1 MTRILVHKNTH
12 SIQFLIAIL
21 LFSLIPGNIAAQ
33 VDRTSL
39 TGTVED
45 ASGRAVPGASVSV
58 THLST
63 GLSRSTTSDSQG
75 AYTIADLPAGFYR
88 ITIRKAGFQELT
100 YESVEQAVGA
110 TRTLNPALSP
120 SDRNES
126 VTIHATVSELDQTS
140 AALSGEIEQ
149 KAILDLPLNGR
160 NWASLTAFAP
170 GAIDSGGSNQRSIR
184 FVGRGRDDYN
194 TLLDGVDATG
204 IINQSQKANIR
215 LAIPTEAIAEFR
227 VNSTL
232 SPAEYG
238 DATGSQIA
246 VALA

>member
-1 MTRILVHKNTH
+1 VLRGKSTYMSPSLRTVVESVNVKHWMVRLVP
-12 SIQFLIAIL
+12 AIL
-21 LFSLIPGNIAAQ
+21 LILFISSLSAQ
-33 VDRTSL
+33 IDRTSL

-45 ASGRAVPGASVSV
+45 ASGRAVPGATISV
-58 THLST
+58 THSST
-63 GLSRSTTSDSQG
+63 GLTRSAISDSQG
-75 AYTIADLPAGFYR
+75 AYTIADLPPGFYR
-88 ITIRKAGFQELT
+88 VTIRKEGFQELT
-100 YESVEQAVGA
+100 YEKIEQIVGA
-110 TRTLNPALSP
+110 TRTLNPALRP

-126 VTIHATVSELDQTS
+126 VTITATVSELDQTS

-215 LAIPTEAIAEFR
+215 LAIPTESIAEFR

-232 SPAEYG
+232 SPAE
-238 DATGSQIA
+238 
-246 VALA
+246 